1 MLGNTMAVLNR
12 KILKNY
18 VKLGVRL
25 GHWQSL
31 DQKYIDIH
39 GKTGRRILTDWSIS
53 TEEYDD

>member
-1 MLGNTMAVLNR
+1 M
-12 KILKNY
+12 
-18 VKLGVRL
+18 KLGVRL

-39 GKTGRRILTDWSIS
+39 GKTGRRILTDWSIP

>member
-1 MLGNTMAVLNR
+1 M
-12 KILKNY
+12 
-18 VKLGVRL
+18 KLGVRL

-31 DQKYIDIH
+31 DQKYIDSH